1 MVERLQPTG
10 TLTAR
15 KTKDDLSAS
24 FGDAFTRAANQD
36 AAPKPPTL
44 IAIDRENEGEFR
56 NQTHRADGRGVDVW
70 VLRDR
75 YEGGGS
81 TGKSIGIIGER
92 VRPGQIGYGDGV
104 LLDTNNNGVPDMG
117 DKVFKVPNQTGP
129 SDHWIVEGRRNRHT
143 GQIDESVRP
152 GNLRTEAIAH
162 AAEIKNDP
170 TKKNYGLFTVADF
183 NDLMGNK
190 PIIIDGVPIGP
201 KP

>member
-1 MVERLQPTG
+1 MIERLQPSG
-10 TLTAR
+10 TDPVR
-15 KTKDDLSAS
+15 EVGVESSD
-24 FGDAFTRAANQD
+24 FGDALARAANQD
-36 AAPKPPTL
+36 AAPKSPTL
-44 IAIDRENEGEFR
+44 IGYDRPNEGKFVNR
-56 NQTHRADGRGVDVW
+56 SGVDVW

-75 YEGGGS
+75 YEGGGR
-81 TGKSIGIIGER
+81 TGKSVGIVGER

-129 SDHWIVEGRRNRHT
+129 GDHWIVEGRRNRHT

-170 TKKNYGLFTVADF
+170 TKKNYGLLTVADF